1 MNDGIGS
8 DLLAGIFQILAAL
21 SAVGLK
27 YFLDSRKLSESGVMT
42 DVLPPALFLALV
54 GAMIG
59 ATSAFFGRDI
69 VRAGY
74 DSPATYAEIIIAVT
88 CLLLAFM
95 HFRSRYGIGAYVFEI
110 TAIWLAF
117 VLTWLQVKGGNFP
130 DFAPTAAGR
139 WLGCAAIGAALI
151 YLFRRAPAD

>member
-27 YFLDSRKLSESGVMT
+27 YFLDSRKLSERHVVT
-42 DVLPPALFLALV
+42 EVLPPVLFLALV

-59 ATSAFFGRDI
+59 ATSAFFTQQF
-69 VRAGY
+69 VRAGI
-74 DSPATYAEIIIAVT
+74 DSPALYAEIIIAVT

-95 HFRSRYGIGAYVFEI
+95 HFRSRYGIVAYLFEI
-110 TAIWLAF
+110 SAIWLAF
-117 VLTWLQVKGGNFP
+117 LFTWLKVKGGNYP
-130 DFAPTAAGR
+130 DFAPIATAE
-139 WLGCAAIGAALI
+139 WLGTAAIGSAFI